1 MALQGGSLLSSV
13 KQLLL
18 VFRSFTGRVNLV
30 EMLRGAVSCM
40 DVCDLFGRDEATGYS

>member
-13 KQLLL
+13 KQLLF
-18 VFRSFTGRVNLV
+18 VFRSLTGRTKLV
-30 EMLRGAVSCM
+30 EMLCGTVSCM